1 VVCFARDL
9 EKNGTLLVTQNKE
22 KRTAN
27 LRMLVTLATFASEDE
42 VYEEAEEA
50 VNAFIKKEI

>member
-1 VVCFARDL
+1 L